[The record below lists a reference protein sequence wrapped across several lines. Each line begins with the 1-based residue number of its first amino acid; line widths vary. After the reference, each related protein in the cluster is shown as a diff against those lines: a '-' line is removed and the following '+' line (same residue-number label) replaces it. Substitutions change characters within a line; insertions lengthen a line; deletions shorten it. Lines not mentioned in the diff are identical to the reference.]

1 MPIPALSSNILRI
14 LCDEDLEI
22 GEESPL
28 EPASG
33 SANQTDE
40 VVKAAANVQPR
51 TISTSQDP
59 MTLMATVSGLP
70 KHSPLTRR
78 LSKARKP
85 HIEINLSAHPNAEY
99 SSISRYPGSHAH
111 VDKERTE

>member
-22 GEESPL
+22 GEESPA
-28 EPASG
+28 EPASSSS

-40 VVKAAANVQPR
+40 VLKAAKPR
-51 TISTSQDP
+51 RIITSQDP
-59 MTLMATVSGLP
+59 MTLMAAVSGLP

-85 HIEINLSAHPNAEY
+85 HIEINLSANAESKTS
-99 SSISRYPGSHAH
+99 SSISRYSHAH
-111 VDKERTE
+111 VDTERTE